1 VEAGGAQKGGG
12 VPPQPRGSG
21 AEDAHLEELCD
32 RAMDLKNQG
41 RYEEALAQFQE
52 LIASKPGH
60 ARSHLGL
67 GLVLCF
73 VGRFDES
80 LAELKLAVDCDPNSV
95 DAHLNL
101 AKTYAM
107 LGRYDEAKV
116 EFNRVLELRPGHP
129 EAKKQLS
136 YFEDLA

>member
-1 VEAGGAQKGGG
+1 MGAGQAD
-12 VPPQPRGSG
+12 PSDPEGSAG
-21 AEDAHLEELCD
+21 SRAGKLEEQCS

-41 RYEEALAQFQE
+41 RYDEALEQFQRI
-52 LIASKPGH
+52 LACQPDH
-60 ARSHLGL
+60 AQAHLGM

-73 VGRFDES
+73 VGRFEES
-80 LAELKLAVDCDPNSV
+80 LEELKQAVACAPEWV
-95 DAHLNL
+95 DAHMNL

-107 LGRYDEAKV
+107 LGMYDDAKT

-136 YFEDLA
+136 YFEGAA

>member
-1 VEAGGAQKGGG
+1 VGAGEADKLDEQ
-12 VPPQPRGSG
+12 
-21 AEDAHLEELCD
+21 CD

-41 RYEEALAQFQE
+41 RYEEALEEFGRILAC
-52 LIASKPGH
+52 KPDSPQ
-60 ARSHLGL
+60 ARLGL

-73 VGRFDES
+73 VGRFEES
-80 LAELKLAVDCDPNSV
+80 LEELKQAVACAPEWV

-107 LGRYDEAKV
+107 LGMYDEAKV
-116 EFNRVLELRPGHP
+116 EFNRVLELRPEHA

-136 YFEDLA
+136 YFEGMG